1 MMITRT
7 TAHRCEQG
15 KGPVRK
21 EVGTMAI
28 EVRKVVL
35 ESVSDASGLAALID
49 EGVFDADGVVAVVGK
64 TEGNG
69 GVNDFTRILADQA
82 FRKVLMDKGT
92 RPYEEVKEIP
102 MVWSGG
108 TDGILCPHATIFA
121 KVEDDRPTSDEPRL
135 AVGYAMSDVI
145 LPEDIGRPAMVEK
158 VAEGVR
164 RAMAEA
170 GIEDPADVHYVQT
183 KTPLLVMETINDAKS
198 RGHTVFTED
207 PLESM
212 NVSNGTS
219 ALGIAVA
226 LGEID
231 MPAAEQIGHDLSLY
245 SSVASCSSGVELD
258 QAQTVVV
265 GNAPGAGGRYRIG
278 HDVMNDALDQEGVY
292 RAIRNA
298 GLDLPERARYQD
310 LGDKLVNVFVK
321 CEADPTSRL
330 RGRRQVSLDDSDVH
344 HHRHIKGAVGGVVG
358 APPHAAA
365 SIASA
370 SPCAASSSVSRH
382 SHSISSVPP
391 GNNRASTVSWAPR

>member
-1 MMITRT
+1 
-7 TAHRCEQG
+7 
-15 KGPVRK
+15 
-21 EVGTMAI
+21 MAI

-35 ESVSDASGLAALID
+35 ESVSDASGLAELID
-49 EGVFDADGVVAVVGK
+49 KGVFEADGVIAVVGK

-82 FRKVLMDKGT
+82 FRKVLMDKGS
-92 RPYEEVKEIP
+92 RSEEVVKEIP

-108 TDGILCPHATIFA
+108 TDGILTPHATIFA
-121 KVEDDRPTSDEPRL
+121 RVDDSEPAGDEPRL

-145 LPEDIGRPAMVEK
+145 LPEDIGRPAMVAK

-170 GIEDPADVHYVQT
+170 GSEDPADVHYVQT
-183 KTPLLVMETINDAKS
+183 KTPLLVMETINDAKA

-219 ALGIAVA
+219 GLGIAVA
-226 LGEID
+226 LGEIE
-231 MPAAEQIGHDLSLY
+231 MPTAEQIGHDLSLY

-258 QAQTVVV
+258 RAQTVVV
-265 GNAPGAGGRYRIG
+265 GNVRGAGGRYRIG
-278 HDVMNDALDQEGVY
+278 HDVMNDALDFDGVY
-292 RAIRNA
+292 RAIRSA
-298 GLDLPERARYQD
+298 GLDLPERARPED
-310 LGDKLVNVFVK
+310 LDGKLVNIFAK

-344 HHRHIKGAVGGVVG
+344 HHRHIKGAVGGVI
-358 APPHAAA
+358 AAA
-365 SIASA
+365 VNDAAVFVSVAALHQGPSGGGPIAA
-370 SPCAASSSVSRH
+370 IVDL
-382 SHSISSVPP
+382 
-391 GNNRASTVSWAPR
+391 G

>member
-1 MMITRT
+1 
-7 TAHRCEQG
+7 
-15 KGPVRK
+15 
-21 EVGTMAI
+21 MAI

-35 ESVSDASGLAALID
+35 ESVGDASGLAELID
-49 EGVFDADGVVAVVGK
+49 DGVFDADGVVAVVGK

-82 FRKVLMDKGT
+82 FRKVLMEKGT
-92 RPYEEVKEIP
+92 RPVEDVDEIP

-108 TDGILCPHATIFA
+108 TDGILTPHATIFA
-121 KVEDDRPTSDEPRL
+121 KVADEGPASDEPRL

-183 KTPLLVMETINDAKS
+183 KTPLLVMETINDAKA

-231 MPAAEQIGHDLSLY
+231 MPTAEQIGHDLDLY

-265 GNAPGAGGRYRIG
+265 GNVPGAGGRYRIG
-278 HDVMNDALDQEGVY
+278 HDVMKDALDQEGVY
-292 RAIRNA
+292 RAIRSA
-298 GLDLPERARYQD
+298 GLDLPERARAED
-310 LGDKLVNVFVK
+310 LDGRLVNVFVK

-344 HHRHIKGAVGGVVG
+344 HHRHIKGAVGGVV
-358 APPHAAA
+358 
-365 SIASA
+365 ASA
-370 SPCAASSSVSRH
+370 VDDAAVFVSVAALHQGPSGGGPVAA
-382 SHSISSVPP
+382 IVDL
-391 GNNRASTVSWAPR
+391 G